1 MQYHWFLKK
10 MMTKQKARLK
20 LLRKMQQKGLQCACA
35 RFYRNKMENILRS
48 ELYPLREPVYEHKS
62 LVEPSIPKLNG
73 EYYDYVGSTVDGKL
87 CLSNYRLCHQDNNGS
102 NASITFFNIPLGLI
116 ENVEIKEVHWLQ
128 IVCKDVTSCKCAF
141 TSAEICQEWL
151 KRLQKALASPCETKY
166 FFAFAFY
173 AHFMDH
179 PTDEVAERLG
189 HEPYPPYSY
198 RDTFQ
203 SEWERM
209 KFDEAPV
216 RWRQCSANQNYELC
230 ETYPKY
236 VIVPSGIDDGLLKSS
251 ADFRSNQ
258 RFPVVVWRHQK
269 NGAVI
274 ARSSQPQVGVLGWR
288 KKEDEMLLEQIT
300 KAGSGGDESSKK
312 LLIMDARSYTAA
324 YSNRIRSGGY
334 EFVEYYPFCE
344 MSWMR
349 LVNIHDVRAC
359 FQALQQCS
367 QAPSNTSWWKA
378 VDGTSWLQNM
388 HLLLVSAV
396 NLAATIEL
404 ESRSVLVH
412 CSDGWDR
419 TPQLVSLAE
428 ILLDPYYRTVKGFQ
442 VLVEREWLEFGH
454 KFDDRCGRNDKSS
467 ERSPVFLQWLDC
479 VYQLLTQFPTEFQ
492 FNSMF
497 LVKLAQHTYANL
509 FGTFLC
515 NSSKDREDKMV
526 TSQTFS
532 VWKFLNHGSYRNHL
546 YNENNCE
553 RVLWPSSNVCDL
565 TIWKDLYLAT
575 TSSNSYDNGEG
586 STTPPG
592 SGGGGG
598 ENGFTTLNGND
609 RLSFSSVESCDGSLT
624 NNRTD
629 CNGYS
634 GSGLGHSMSNGL
646 LGGTTLSKSSVSPP
660 PPYSN
665 TVTSSCSSSSSS
677 SSSSASTSSLCKQLV
692 NGHSVPLSS
701 VDSLTDLDATDG
713 LSPGANTTV
722 GRSSGGIAIHKTSSR
737 GAVDTSTDTLVAGAS
752 SYGSS
757 CNSHTFV
764 FPTSFDTTP
773 EPPLG
778 PGGRPSPRS
787 SPPHLPPISIA
798 TRRRV
803 SQFDPVDGL
812 TILRDEVSSRIE
824 SLVSEHRSRE
834 MELEREVYSLRMKLL
849 EQLHS
854 DTSMVLNNNNVPGSG
869 GGGHGGGARD
879 VAGERPEDEGSVCST
894 EISWEAVEERE
905 AQPTLW
911 IPDHAVNRC
920 MMCDSQ
926 FWLGRRKHHCRSCGK
941 IFCADC
947 SENVVAL
954 PCEQLYEPVRVCTK
968 CYQINPQSSASVATN
983 GHSTAPCSTPAPA
996 LSNSISSSVSSNAT
1010 LSNSVTLSPS
1020 NTLYS
1025 TSHLNNILTR
1035 PSASPTV
1042 SNASLRSIESCKQAA
1057 ASAGDDHSQGTILS
1071 HRHHQLPPTSTS

>member
-1 MQYHWFLKK
+1 
-10 MMTKQKARLK
+10 
-20 LLRKMQQKGLQCACA
+20 
-35 RFYRNKMENILRS
+35 
-48 ELYPLREPVYEHKS
+48 
-62 LVEPSIPKLNG
+62 
-73 EYYDYVGSTVDGKL
+73 
-87 CLSNYRLCHQDNNGS
+87 
-102 NASITFFNIPLGLI
+102 
-116 ENVEIKEVHWLQ
+116 
-128 IVCKDVTSCKCAF
+128 
-141 TSAEICQEWL
+141 
-151 KRLQKALASPCETKY
+151 
-166 FFAFAFY
+166 
-173 AHFMDH
+173 
-179 PTDEVAERLG
+179 
-189 HEPYPPYSY
+189 
-198 RDTFQ
+198 
-203 SEWERM
+203 
-209 KFDEAPV
+209 
-216 RWRQCSANQNYELC
+216 
-230 ETYPKY
+230 
-236 VIVPSGIDDGLLKSS
+236 
-251 ADFRSNQ
+251 
-258 RFPVVVWRHQK
+258 
-269 NGAVI
+269 
-274 ARSSQPQVGVLGWR
+274 
-288 KKEDEMLLEQIT
+288 
-300 KAGSGGDESSKK
+300 
-312 LLIMDARSYTAA
+312 
-324 YSNRIRSGGY
+324 
-334 EFVEYYPFCE
+334 
-344 MSWMR
+344 
-349 LVNIHDVRAC
+349 
-359 FQALQQCS
+359 
-367 QAPSNTSWWKA
+367 
-378 VDGTSWLQNM
+378 
-388 HLLLVSAV
+388 
-396 NLAATIEL
+396 
-404 ESRSVLVH
+404 
-412 CSDGWDR
+412 
-419 TPQLVSLAE
+419 
-428 ILLDPYYRTVKGFQ
+428 
-442 VLVEREWLEFGH
+442 
-454 KFDDRCGRNDKSS
+454 
-467 ERSPVFLQWLDC
+467 
-479 VYQLLTQFPTEFQ
+479 
-492 FNSMF
+492 
-497 LVKLAQHTYANL
+497 
-509 FGTFLC
+509 
-515 NSSKDREDKMV
+515 
-526 TSQTFS
+526 
-532 VWKFLNHGSYRNHL
+532 
-546 YNENNCE
+546 
-553 RVLWPSSNVCDL
+553 
-565 TIWKDLYLAT
+565 
-575 TSSNSYDNGEG
+575 
-586 STTPPG
+586 
-592 SGGGGG
+592 
-598 ENGFTTLNGND
+598 
-609 RLSFSSVESCDGSLT
+609 
-624 NNRTD
+624 
-629 CNGYS
+629 
-634 GSGLGHSMSNGL
+634 MSNGL

-665 TVTSSCSSSSSS
+665 TVTSSCSSSSS